1 MLCMD
6 EEKDPIKCL
15 KEGAAVTNCGWKFFN
30 QLRANCMEE
39 FVKYY
44 TCVDYAGK
52 DCDLT
57 R

>member
-1 MLCMD
+1 MD

-30 QLRANCMEE
+30 QLRANCMDE